1 MIQSMTHKSPANH
14 IIYRNAGRA
23 LVFALEYKQVM
34 IQKNT
39 SLHVMLVMNSR
50 NPILKPENR

>member
-1 MIQSMTHKSPANH
+1 MTQSMTHKNPANQF
-14 IIYRNAGRA
+14 IYRDAGRA
-23 LVFALEYKQVM
+23 LVFAFEYKQVM